1 MYSNKY
7 GAPEY
12 HIESFYY
19 PFNDDSDGLEMVA
32 VKNDKC
38 NYVSRF
44 TVDGGTIAV
53 MITDDCSLTIY
64 YIDKINNEKS
74 QKESQSLNNEDI

>member
-1 MYSNKY
+1 M
-7 GAPEY
+7 
-12 HIESFYY
+12 
-19 PFNDDSDGLEMVA
+19 
-32 VKNDKC
+32 
-38 NYVSRF
+38 SRF
-44 TVDGGTIAV
+44 DVDGGTIAV